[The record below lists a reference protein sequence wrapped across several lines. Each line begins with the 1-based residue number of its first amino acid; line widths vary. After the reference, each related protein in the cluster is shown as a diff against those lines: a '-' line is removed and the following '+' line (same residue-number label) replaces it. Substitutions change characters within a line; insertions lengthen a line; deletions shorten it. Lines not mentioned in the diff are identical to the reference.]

1 MKHTEKL
8 GMGKRIYDLRK
19 NKGLT
24 RELLSNRTGIS
35 SKFLYEIEMKDKGF
49 SAQTLVKLCQA
60 LNVTADYILFG
71 REINRY
77 DQELTSTI
85 EKFTPDSIELIKHL
99 MEIAGEVGFRDYRVF
114 TKVFKN
120 VEGES
125 PSVFR
130 NGFRGSGDERQ

>member
-60 LNVTADYILFG
+60 LTVTADRF
-71 REINRY
+71 
-77 DQELTSTI
+77 DHELTSTI
-85 EKFTPDSIELIKHL
+85 EKFTPDAIELIKHL
-99 MEIAGEVGFRDYRVF
+99 MEIAGEVGKN
-114 TKVFKN
+114 KV
-120 VEGES
+120 
-125 PSVFR
+125 
-130 NGFRGSGDERQ
+130 

>member
-60 LNVTADYILFG
+60 LNVLFG

-85 EKFTPDSIELIKHL
+85 EKFTPDAIELIKHL
-99 MEIAGEVGFRDYRVF
+99 MEIAGEVGKN
-114 TKVFKN
+114 KV
-120 VEGES
+120 
-125 PSVFR
+125 
-130 NGFRGSGDERQ
+130 

>member
-8 GMGKRIYDLRK
+8 GMGKRIYSLRK
-19 NKGLT
+19 HKGYT
-24 RELLSNRTGIS
+24 RELLSTRTGIS

-77 DQELTSTI
+77 DQELISTI
-85 EKFTPDSIELIKHL
+85 EKFTPDTIELIKHL
-99 MEIAGEVGFRDYRVF
+99 MEIAGELA
-114 TKVFKN
+114 KN
-120 VEGES
+120 
-125 PSVFR
+125 
-130 NGFRGSGDERQ
+130 NLQK